1 MAERATGFICAP
13 SLRLRGNDGEGIR
26 SRITRRTREGR
37 RRCENPTRFRGGR
50 AGRSGAQP
58 EPGGRGCGRRGA
70 CGRAGLRAKELA
82 SRLGHPAW
90 RPAVAPKK
98 VNLRKVSDH
107 RRLKKKSKA
116 SGRRKK
122 KTSKIGRSQRTEIKM
137 ALDFSIEMLETKKLW
152 FATLKILSH
161 KLSFFQLNV
170 EKYKLPL

>member
-1 MAERATGFICAP
+1 METTEREFDPGSRGEHERGDGGPRTQRASEEGERVEAEL
-13 SLRLRGNDGEGIR
+13 SR
-26 SRITRRTREGR
+26 SRV
-37 RRCENPTRFRGGR
+37 GGA
-50 AGRSGAQP
+50 AGGV
-58 EPGGRGCGRRGA
+58 GG

-137 ALDFSIEMLETKKLW
+137 ALDF
-152 FATLKILSH
+152 ATLKILSH

>member
-1 MAERATGFICAP
+1 METTERGFDP
-13 SLRLRGNDGEGIR
+13 GSRGEHERGDGRARTQRASEEGERSGSERSSDR
-26 SRITRRTREGR
+26 SRV
-37 RRCENPTRFRGGR
+37 GGA
-50 AGRSGAQP
+50 AGGL
-58 EPGGRGCGRRGA
+58 GG